1 MVTDQTE
8 PKIYSSKRELYKD
21 YKIAIKFI
29 PDFVVVEKSN
39 YAKLLAEIDRELR
52 AKMRKLSEKITLW
65 DEYRTLPSWSFF
77 LQVPCLDDAGK
88 EIGPKFVLLTHETGL
103 EVFIADVQY
112 YADFLRH
119 FAQNHPVDT
128 VVAIEGAK
136 KAGKFVANQFPQ
148 WAVKRAFDE
157 SFKKLL
163 NVISE
168 RWTKCIDPEGGWK
181 IVRVA
186 IRTEEKG
193 VMEIPFS
200 KFEISQIDC
209 LLQRWE
215 NIKHLSEVNQSCFG
229 GELCEPKLH
238 DPKGWGETE
247 PMARDA

>member
-1 MVTDQTE
+1 MVTDQTG
-8 PKIYSSKRELYKD
+8 PKIYSSKREIYKD

-29 PDFVVVEKSN
+29 PDCPVRQKSN
-39 YAKLLAEIDRELR
+39 YAKLLAEIDQGLI
-52 AKMRKLSEKITLW
+52 AKTRKLSEKITLW

-112 YADFLRH
+112 YADFVKHL
-119 FAQNHPVDT
+119 AQHHPVET
-128 VVAIEGAK
+128 AATIEAAKEATKWVAKQI
-136 KAGKFVANQFPQ
+136 PQ
-148 WAVKRAFDE
+148 WAAKRAFDKAFNGLV
-157 SFKKLL
+157 SVL
-163 NVISE
+163 SD

-186 IRTEEKG
+186 IRTENKG
-193 VMEIPFS
+193 VMEMPFS
-200 KFEISQIDC
+200 KFKISQIDC

-215 NIKHLSEVNQSCFG
+215 LIKHLSEVNQSCFG

-238 DPKGWGETE
+238 DPNDWGETE
-247 PMARDA
+247 PMARD

>member
-8 PKIYSSKRELYKD
+8 PKIYSSKREIYKD

-29 PDFVVVEKSN
+29 PDFHVVEKSN
-39 YAKLLAEIDRELR
+39 YAKLVAEIEQELG

-65 DEYRTLPSWSFF
+65 DEYRTLPSWSYF

-88 EIGPKFVLLTHETGL
+88 EIGLKFVLLTHETGL
-103 EVFIADVQY
+103 EVFIPDLHY
-112 YADFLRH
+112 YADFARH
-119 FAQNHPVDT
+119 LAQNHPVVT
-128 VVAIEGAK
+128 AA
-136 KAGKFVANQFPQ
+136 ASS
-148 WAVKRAFDE
+148 WALKRAFDAAF
-157 SFKKLL
+157 SGLVS
-163 NVISE
+163 VISE
-168 RWTKCIDPEGGWK
+168 RWTECIDPKGGWK

-200 KFEISQIDC
+200 KFELFQIDC

-238 DPKGWGETE
+238 DPNDWGETE
-247 PMARDA
+247 PMARD